1 MNKNDNTGD
10 SPEAHNAESIKEPS
24 LLNEASLKDILMKDF
39 SLVDDSG
46 TDTDESETNQSE
58 DQTDENGFEEQNS
71 EQSDEQDGERQETD
85 ADEEILPKNVQKRI
99 NKLTALRK
107 DAESKLE
114 EMQKRMQEL
123 EGKLTEESTPKY
135 YKDQANPYSHLNSR
149 AEIEAEIAQAR
160 QVRRWCEENADGVV
174 ITEENG
180 NEKVYSTEDV
190 RRIKLNAMDAL
201 EDHLPKRVN
210 YLATKEQVDK
220 VAETEYRW
228 YKDRSSKELQ
238 IANNFIK
245 AFPEITKFPDYKMV
259 VGDYIRGMQA
269 REGNKQRQIQKAPV
283 QPTGTSS
290 YPSSRKDSNARDATS
305 KFLKSRTSSD
315 LAEVLKQFI

>member
-10 SPEAHNAESIKEPS
+10 SPEASNAESIKEPS

-114 EMQKRMQEL
+114 EMQKRVQEL
-123 EGKLTEESTPKY
+123 EGKLTEESNPKY

-160 QVRRWCEENADGVV
+160 QVRRWCEENADGIV

-201 EDHLPKRVN
+201 EEHLPKRVN

>member
-1 MNKNDNTGD
+1 MNTNDNTGD
-10 SPEAHNAESIKEPS
+10 SPEATNAEPIKESS
-24 LLNEASLKDILMKDF
+24 LLNEVSLKDILMKDF
-39 SLVDDSG
+39 SLIDDSE
-46 TDTDESETNQSE
+46 TDAGESETNQPE
-58 DQTDENGFEEQNS
+58 DHVDEENAQEETQ
-71 EQSDEQDGERQETD
+71 EQFDEQDGERQEED
-85 ADEEILPKNVQKRI
+85 ADEEKLPKNVQKRI
-99 NKLTALRK
+99 NKLTAMRK
-107 DAESKLE
+107 DAEAKLE
-114 EMQKRMQEL
+114 QMQAKLDEL
-123 EGKLTEESTPKY
+123 TNKLTEESTSRS
-135 YKDQANPYSHLNSR
+135 YKDNANPYNNLNSR

-180 NEKVYSTEDV
+180 NEKMYSAEDV
-190 RRIKLNAMDAL
+190 RRIKLNAIDAL
-201 EDHLPKRVN
+201 EEHLPKRAN
-210 YLATKEQVDK
+210 YLVTKEQVDK

-269 REGNKQRQIQKAPV
+269 REGSKQRQIQKAPV

-290 YPSSRKDSNARDATS
+290 YPSSRKDANARDATS
-305 KFLKSRTSSD
+305 KFLKSKSSSD

>member
-1 MNKNDNTGD
+1 MNTNDNTGD
-10 SPEAHNAESIKEPS
+10 SPEASNAESIKESS
-24 LLNEASLKDILMKDF
+24 LLNEVSLKDILMKDF
-39 SLVDDSG
+39 SLIDDSG
-46 TDTDESETNQSE
+46 TDTGESETNQPE
-58 DQTDENGFEEQNS
+58 DQSDEDGLQDENSYE
-71 EQSDEQDGERQETD
+71 SDEQDGERQEVD
-85 ADEEILPKNVQKRI
+85 ADKEELPKNVQKRI

-107 DAESKLE
+107 DAEAKLE
-114 EMQKRMQEL
+114 QMQAKLNEL
-123 EGKLTEESTPKY
+123 EGKLKEESTPRN
-135 YKDQANPYSHLNSR
+135 YKDQANPYSNLNSR

-180 NEKVYSTEDV
+180 NERVYSTEDV
-190 RRIKLNAMDAL
+190 RKIKLNAMDAL
-201 EDHLPKRVN
+201 EEYLPKRAN

-220 VAETEYRW
+220 VAESEYRW

-238 IANNFIK
+238 IANNFVK

-290 YPSSRKDSNARDATS
+290 YPSSRKDANARDATS
-305 KFLKSRTSSD
+305 KFLKSKSSSD

>member
-10 SPEAHNAESIKEPS
+10 SPEAYNAESIKEPS

-114 EMQKRMQEL
+114 EMQRRVQEL